1 MPGTD
6 LRAGGK
12 DDSWAGRP
20 FICLGLSLP
29 TPKQGKESSWRSPN
43 LICSAQWWGQ
53 RLTWGWVEPYSPVHP
68 V

>member
-29 TPKQGKESSWRSPN
+29 KLGAWTPGLQGLGELGGVW
-43 LICSAQWWGQ
+43 
-53 RLTWGWVEPYSPVHP
+53 SPVSKGRGI
-68 V
+68 